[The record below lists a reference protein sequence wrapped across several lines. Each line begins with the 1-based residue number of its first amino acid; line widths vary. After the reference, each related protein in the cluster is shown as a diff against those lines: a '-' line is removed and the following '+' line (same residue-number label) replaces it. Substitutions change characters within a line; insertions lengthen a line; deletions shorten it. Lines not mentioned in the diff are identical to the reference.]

1 MDKKRV
7 LIICTGNVARS
18 QMGEGLLRH
27 FGGDRFEVFSGGLS
41 PSYVRPNAIAVMK
54 ELGIDIS
61 HHRSK
66 SVNEFVDDEP
76 FDYVITVCDHASEHC
91 PVFPGPAKRI
101 HWSIDDPVAPGGEE
115 AQLAAFRA
123 ARDDLKSRI
132 QEFVANEGGT
142 HASGVLGNQ
151 KI

>member
-27 FGGDRFEVFSGGLS
+27 FGGEHFEVFSGGLV

-66 SVNEFVDDEP
+66 SVNEFVDGEP
-76 FDYVITVCDHASEHC
+76 FDYVITVCDYAAQYC
-91 PVFPGPAKRI
+91 PTFPGEAKRI
-101 HWSIDDPVAPGGEE
+101 HWSIADPVVIGDDE
-115 AQLAAFRA
+115 AQRDAFRA

-132 QEFVANEGGT
+132 QDFVANEGR
-142 HASGVLGNQ
+142 
-151 KI
+151 

>member
-1 MDKKRV
+1 MNKKRV

-27 FGGDRFEVFSGGLS
+27 FGGDRFEVFSGGVV

-66 SVNEFVDDEP
+66 SVNEFAGEQ
-76 FDYVITVCDHASEHC
+76 FDYVITVCNHAALYC
-91 PVFPGPAKRI
+91 PDFPGETQRI
-101 HWSIDDPVAPGGEE
+101 HWSIKDPVVIGDDE
-115 AQLAAFRA
+115 AQRDAFRE
-123 ARDDLKSRI
+123 ARDDLKNRI
-132 QEFVANEGGT
+132 QEFVASDSFN
-142 HASGVLGNQ
+142 
-151 KI
+151 

>member
-1 MDKKRV
+1 MIEKKRV

-18 QMGEGLLRH
+18 QMAEGLLRH
-27 FGGDRFEVFSGGLS
+27 LAGDRFEVFSGGLI

-66 SVNEFVDDEP
+66 SLNEFLDAP
-76 FDYVITVCDHASEHC
+76 FDFVITVCDHASQHC

-101 HWSIDDPVAPGGEE
+101 HWSIKDPVAPGGEE
-115 AQLAAFRA
+115 AQLEVFRE
-123 ARDDLKSRI
+123 ARDDLQRRI
-132 QEFVANEGGT
+132 ERFVAEE
-142 HASGVLGNQ
+142 H
-151 KI
+151 

>member
-1 MDKKRV
+1 MTDKKKRV
-7 LIICTGNVARS
+7 LFLCTGNVARS

-27 FGGDRFEVFSGGLS
+27 LGGDRFEAFSAGLV
-41 PSYVRPNAIAVMK
+41 PSYVRPNAITVMK

-66 SVNEFVDDEP
+66 SLNEYLDTA
-76 FDYVITVCDHASEHC
+76 FDFVITVCDHASEHC

-115 AQLAAFRA
+115 AQFEAFRH
-123 ARDDLKSRI
+123 ARDDLRQRI
-132 QEFVANEGGT
+132 LTFIDQEKGA
-142 HASGVLGNQ
+142 AGN
-151 KI
+151 

>member
-1 MDKKRV
+1 MTDKKKRV
-7 LIICTGNVARS
+7 LILCTGNVARS

-27 FGGDRFEVFSGGLS
+27 LGGDRFEVFSAGLT
-41 PSYVRPNAIAVMK
+41 PSYVRPNAITVMN

-66 SVNEFVDDEP
+66 SLNEYLDTA
-76 FDYVITVCDHASEHC
+76 FDFVITVCDHASEHC

-115 AQLAAFRA
+115 AQLEAFRH
-123 ARDDLKSRI
+123 ARDDLRQRI
-132 QEFVANEGGT
+132 LTFIEQEKGA
-142 HASGVLGNQ
+142 AGN
-151 KI
+151 

>member
-1 MDKKRV
+1 MMVNKQNRKRV
-7 LIICTGNVARS
+7 LVLCTGNVARS
-18 QMGEGLLRH
+18 QMAEGLLRH
-27 FGGDRFEVFSGGLS
+27 MAGDRFEVFSAGLS
-41 PSYVRPNAIAVMK
+41 PSHVRPNAIAVMK

-66 SVNEFVDDEP
+66 SMNEFLDTP

-115 AQLAAFRA
+115 AQLAAFRR
-123 ARDDLKSRI
+123 ARDELKERLETFAEES
-132 QEFVANEGGT
+132 V
-142 HASGVLGNQ
+142 
-151 KI
+151 